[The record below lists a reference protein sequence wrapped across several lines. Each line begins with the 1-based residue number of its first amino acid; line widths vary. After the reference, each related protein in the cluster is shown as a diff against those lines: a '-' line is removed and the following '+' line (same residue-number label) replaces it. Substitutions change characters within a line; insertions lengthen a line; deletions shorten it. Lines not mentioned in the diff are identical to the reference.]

1 MSKVKD
7 LGVVYTPEEITKF
20 LCIYTIFPYILDKI
34 NNHFSTEYE
43 FRSNEEI
50 EGLFLKMS
58 SSELFYAS
66 ELVKNIKILD
76 PAVGIGYFL
85 QESVRVLER
94 LYKIFVSTK
103 TIRCDITTIRE
114 WIITNNLYGVDISY
128 EAVKECKKNLMSLIK
143 KNNDHSIKYPKDIFN
158 HIKTGNTLIGR
169 ISDSD
174 PLFTEYL
181 YGNLTPF
188 HWDQKFPSIIEEGG
202 FDIILGNPPWN
213 ILKPQEKEFFS
224 NFNSRLTKYTVDK
237 REANKI
243 IKKLRENEDINSKWN
258 NYKESIQNQAHFFK
272 TTYRY
277 QSGELEV
284 NGKLKTISGDLNL
297 YKLFIERIFHLLK
310 IDGYTGIV
318 VPSGIHTDAG
328 TKGLRRL
335 LFDSSTVRQLFCFEN
350 RKGIF
355 PSIHK
360 SFKFDLITF
369 RKGGNTQDFDA
380 FFMQKD
386 QYVLQ
391 NIYDTTISINWEL
404 IKRISQS
411 SWSILEFKTKK
422 DIDIVNKMFQYPI
435 ISYNK
440 PDELWKLQLTREL
453 DITLDSDLFNSV
465 EQGLVI
471 YEGKMIEQYTHQ
483 FKKPRY
489 WIKNDNIVSKFGEE
503 YHDFKEYRL
512 GFRSIA
518 ASTNRRTMVATILPK
533 NICVGNSIIIT
544 KIFDSISGKRLI
556 EESDLFFLCG
566 IFNSF
571 LFDYLLRLKVTT
583 NINMFYIYEMPIPRL
598 KRNSRE
604 YEEIVKN
611 VSYLFSHYSEFESI
625 KKEFNNSFFNS
636 QKQNTTQIRAKI
648 DAIVAKLYDL
658 NLIELEYVL
667 DQFHQRDLNKEKQL
681 SVLKDEILIQF
692 KKITT
697 S

>member
-1 MSKVKD
+1 MSKIKD

-20 LCIYTIFPYILDKI
+20 LCMYTIFPYILDKI

-50 EGLFLKMS
+50 EEIFLKMS
-58 SSELFYAS
+58 SFQLSYAL

-85 QESVRVLER
+85 HESVRVLER

-103 TIRCDITTIRE
+103 TIKYEISTIRE
-114 WIITNNLYGVDISY
+114 WIITNNLYGVDISD
-128 EAVKECKKNLMSLIK
+128 EAVEECKQNLVGLMQ
-143 KNNDHSIKYPKDIFN
+143 KNNDPFIKYPKEIHN

-169 ISDSD
+169 ISESD
-174 PLFTEYL
+174 PFFTEYK
-181 YGNLTPF
+181 YENLDPF
-188 HWDQKFPSIIEEGG
+188 HWDQEFSSIMKEGG

-224 NFNSRLTKYTVDK
+224 NFDSRLTKYNVDK
-237 REANKI
+237 RGATKI
-243 IKKLRENEDINSKWN
+243 IETLRENENVNSKWN
-258 NYKESIQNQAHFFK
+258 KYKESIQNQAHFFK

-277 QSGELEV
+277 QSGQLEV
-284 NGKLKTISGDLNL
+284 NGKVKTISGDLNL
-297 YKLFIERIFHLLK
+297 YKLFIERIYQLLK
-310 IDGYTGIV
+310 QIGYTGIV

-328 TKGLRRL
+328 TKGLRQL
-335 LFDSSTVRQLFCFEN
+335 LFDSNTICQLFCFEN

-369 RKGGNTQDFDA
+369 RKGGKTQYFDA

-422 DIDIVNKMFQYPI
+422 DIDIVKKMFQHPI

-440 PDELWKLQLTREL
+440 SNDLWKFQLTREL
-453 DITLDSDLFNSV
+453 DITLDSDLFNTV

-471 YEGKMIEQYTHQ
+471 YEGKMIEQYTHL
-483 FKKPRY
+483 FKEPRY
-489 WIKNDNIVSKFGEE
+489 WINNENIVSKFGEE

-544 KIFDSISGKRLI
+544 KIFDSICRKRLI

-611 VSYLFSHYSEFESI
+611 VSDLFSHYSGFESGE
-625 KKEFNNSFFNS
+625 KEFNNTTFND
-636 QKQNTTQIRAKI
+636 QKQNSTQIRAKI

-658 NLIELEYVL
+658 DLIELEYVL
-667 DQFHQRDLNKEKQL
+667 DQFHQRDSRKENQL
-681 SVLKDEILIQF
+681 SALKDEILIQF
-692 KKITT
+692 KNITT
-697 S
+697 

>member
-7 LGVVYTPEEITKF
+7 LGIVYTPEEITKF
-20 LCIYTIFPYILDKI
+20 LCIYTIFPYIIDKI
-34 NNHFSTEYE
+34 NSHFGTEYE
-43 FRSNEEI
+43 FKSSEEI
-50 EGLFLKMS
+50 EDLFLTMS
-58 SSELFYAS
+58 SSQLLYAS
-66 ELVKNIKILD
+66 EVVKNIKILD

-103 TIRCDITTIRE
+103 TIGYDITTIRE
-114 WIITNNLYGVDISY
+114 WIITNNLYGVDISH
-128 EAVKECKKNLMSLIK
+128 EAVKECKQNLMGLIQ
-143 KNNDHSIKYPKDIFN
+143 KNNDHIIKNPKEI
-158 HIKTGNTLIGR
+158 HSQIKTGNTLIGR

-174 PLFTEYL
+174 PLFSDYL
-181 YGNLTPF
+181 YGILNPF
-188 HWDQKFPSIIEEGG
+188 HWDREFSSIIEEGG

-224 NFNSRLTKYTVDK
+224 NFDSRLTKYTVDK
-237 REANKI
+237 REATKI

-258 NYKESIQNQAHFFK
+258 DYKKSIQNQAHYFK
-272 TTYRY
+272 TTYKH
-277 QSGELEV
+277 QSGQLEV
-284 NGKLKTISGDLNL
+284 NGKLKTISGDINL
-297 YKLFIERIFHLLK
+297 YKLFIERIFQLLK
-310 IDGYTGIV
+310 KDGYTGIV

-328 TKGLRRL
+328 TQGLRRL
-335 LFDSSTVRQLFCFEN
+335 LFDSSAVRQLFCFEN

-369 RKGGNTQDFDA
+369 RKGGKTRDFDA

-386 QYVLQ
+386 KYVLQ
-391 NIYDTTISINWEL
+391 NIYDTAISINWEL

-422 DIDIVNKMFQYPI
+422 DIDIVKKMFQYSI
-435 ISYNK
+435 LSYNK
-440 PDELWKLQLTREL
+440 PDDLWKLQLTREL

-465 EQGLVI
+465 GQGLII

-483 FKKPRY
+483 FKGPRY
-489 WIKNDNIVSKFGEE
+489 WIKDDNIVSKFGEE

-544 KIFDSISGKRLI
+544 KIFDSVNGKRLI
-556 EESDLFFLCG
+556 EERDLLYLCG

-583 NINMFYIYEMPIPRL
+583 NINMFFIYEMPVPRL

-611 VSYLFSHYSEFESI
+611 VSYLFSHYSEFESV
-625 KKEFNNSFFNS
+625 KKEFNNTFFNS
-636 QKQNTTQIRAKI
+636 QKQNITQIRAKI
-648 DAIVAKLYDL
+648 DAIVAKLFDL
-658 NLIELEYVL
+658 DLIGLEYVL
-667 DQFHQRDLNKEKQL
+667 DQFHQRDSNKEKQL
-681 SVLKDEILIQF
+681 SKLKDEILIQF